1 MLYIIICSFFGMWL
15 VGCAIFFGPCLLKKK
30 YQIKESAIGLKRN
43 VAVKYKFKKRIRQIF
58 LFMYSS
64 SIWVQVYWFQ
74 LLIWSNMIKF
84 LLFYLSSN
92 FNQWLN

>member
-43 VAVKYKFKKRIRQIF
+43 VAVKYKKKKNT
-58 LFMYSS
+58 
-64 SIWVQVYWFQ
+64 
-74 LLIWSNMIKF
+74 SN
-84 LLFYLSSN
+84 LFYFCTLRLYECRYTD
-92 FNQWLN
+92 FNY